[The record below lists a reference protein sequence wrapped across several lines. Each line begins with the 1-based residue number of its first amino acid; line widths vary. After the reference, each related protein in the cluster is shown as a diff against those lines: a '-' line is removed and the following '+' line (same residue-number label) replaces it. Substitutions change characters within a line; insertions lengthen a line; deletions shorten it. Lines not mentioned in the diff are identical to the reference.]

1 MYRRLRKPWR
11 IRRHDSA
18 DDQHNTDHTAVHS
31 LAGDLDASLSAIC
44 ERLAGSSDLIIRR
57 LTSGGQIETAI
68 AYLSGMVDA
77 KLVQQAVIEPLMAD
91 RCDLGVDPL
100 GTLEARVISAA
111 NVERVDTLDLVLDG
125 ITAGKT
131 AVLIPG
137 VSACLLVDTQGW
149 EKRSVDEPRSEVAT
163 RGPRESFIESLQA
176 NLALLRRRIRD
187 PRLTV
192 ERMIIGERSR
202 TEVCLV
208 YLRGLAAKSLVA
220 EVRRR
225 LRRIHTDAILDAGVL
240 EQYIED
246 DPYSPFPTVGYSER
260 PDVIAARVLEGRIAI
275 LVDGAVEGLTVPYL
289 FLENFQSPQD
299 YYDRVWLSTLV
310 RIFRYVA
317 FGISIMAPPTYVALV
332 TFHQDLIPTQLLLT
346 IAAAKEA
353 TPFPTVAEVIGLGL
367 VFEILREAGVRL
379 PRPVGQ
385 AVSIVGV
392 LVVGQAAVA
401 AGFVEST
408 TVIVISLTAIA
419 SFLNPPLTEAG
430 VVVRLALT
438 IAAGMLGEY
447 GIGCGTLVLLIY
459 LTALRS
465 FGSPYLYPV
474 VPSDTQAILQD
485 VVVRAPIWAARVR
498 PEEITGQRSARVGP
512 EQGPR
517 RPRRS

>member
-1 MYRRLRKPWR
+1 MHRRLKKPWR
-11 IRRHDSA
+11 IKRPGPAA
-18 DDQHNTDHTAVHS
+18 DQSNEGGAETES
-31 LAGDLDASLSAIC
+31 LAGDLDASLAAI
-44 ERLAGSSDLIIRR
+44 RRRFADSSDLTTRR
-57 LTSGGQIETAI
+57 LAVGGRLEA
-68 AYLSGMVDA
+68 AVVYLAGMVDT
-77 KLVQQAVIEPLMAD
+77 KFVQQAVIEPLMAD
-91 RCDLGVDPL
+91 RSDLGADPL
-100 GTLEARVISAA
+100 SELEDRVISAA
-111 NVERVDTLDLVLDG
+111 NVERVDALDLVSDG
-125 ITAGKT
+125 LTAGKT
-131 AVLIPG
+131 AVVIPG
-137 VSACLLVDTQGW
+137 TGACLLVDAQGW

-163 RGPRESFIESLQA
+163 RGPRESFIENLQD
-176 NLALLRRRIRD
+176 NVALLRRRIRD
-187 PRLTV
+187 ARLTV
-192 ERMIIGERSR
+192 ERMVIGERSR

-208 YLRGLAAKSLVA
+208 YLRGLAAEALVA
-220 EVRRR
+220 EARRR
-225 LRRIHTDAILDAGVL
+225 LKRIRTDAILDAGQL
-240 EQYIED
+240 EQFIED

-260 PDVIAARVLEGRIAI
+260 PDVVAARVLEGRVAI

-299 YYDRVWLSTLV
+299 YYDRVVLATLV

-317 FGISIMAPPTYVALV
+317 FGISILVPPTYVALV

-430 VVVRLALT
+430 VVVRLTLT

-447 GIGCGTLVLLIY
+447 GLGCGALVLLIY

-465 FGSPYLYPV
+465 FGSPYLSPV
-474 VPSDTQAILQD
+474 VPGDAQAVLQD
-485 VVVRAPIWAARVR
+485 VVVRAPVWAARIR
-498 PEEITGQRSARVGP
+498 PEEITGRRSARVGAD
-512 EQGPR
+512 QGPR
-517 RPRRS
+517 RSRGS